1 MASPK
6 FESAA
11 EWKLKTVVVE
21 DVYQDRPKPSALDIW
36 VQQGGYSAWPNGVPH
51 SDLYRIYEKFRL

>member
-1 MASPK
+1 MLFYPSYKITRYMASPN

-11 EWKLKTVVVE
+11 ELKLKTVVVE

-36 VQQGGYSAWPNGVPH
+36 VQQGGYSA
-51 SDLYRIYEKFRL
+51 